1 MNDKQ
6 RYFNE
11 IAQETIK
18 AMTTDVDK
26 WMAFLKTMSYN
37 YTFTYPEQIMIFAQ
51 RPNAILCKEFDEWR
65 LEKQRYVKRG
75 SKGIALFA
83 NNGYRSYLRYVF
95 DVTDTGTRP
104 NSLDLNEL
112 WKLDEQHQGYIQE
125 LLENEF
131 KIKENDLLNQ
141 IPKVVSKLADEYW
154 HDFEHEFADI
164 VADSFLEEYDGYN
177 KEVAFKR
184 AVTVSAT
191 YCVYLRCIE
200 HPENYFENDDFM
212 SFYEFNTR
220 KAINALG
227 TAVNS
232 ITTQVLKEVELGI
245 EQYKSEKERSI
256 QDERNEL
263 FASGRLSNSQ
273 HGIERTEPSRIEQ
286 VGANEKDVSRGT
298 QANDLQRHD
307 SERNVDSSLDG
318 STGNSTEQNE
328 IVDGAVVGKESSTEQ
343 ENQSDGLGTIY
354 EQPKK
359 RSRRNRE
366 DGTNQQLSLLDFISE
381 EEQIQFIDQTEN
393 KNQLSSVFSI
403 EQEELNQFLIYG
415 SNTTNSRMMIVTEF
429 MKQKT
434 IEDISQ
440 YLRSMYVGGYG
451 IIGDHRN
458 IAAWYGDD
466 GIEFAKGNKAHF
478 VPQAQVIPWLDV
490 AKTIQSLLENG
501 QFASNVELEEA
512 PSFERKQLA
521 EKLWYLYRDFDEP
534 AKEANLLSKLGEF
547 ERKGFPEE
555 TQELAKMLQ
564 YESYVAILKD
574 QFEEFINLYEKDRGL
589 LRFHYHDC
597 EDIKKRLV
605 ELSLPRISFETTMS
619 ELPPIKS
626 FITDDE
632 IEEELL
638 QGSSFSQGKTRI
650 FNYFAEN
657 HTNKEKAEFLK
668 KEYGIG
674 GRSHALSSS
683 DGSGQDHDA
692 KGIRYK
698 KRDCDD
704 VQLSWPQ
711 VVKRID
717 SLMLEERYFPEVM
730 YEFDDEPSNEDM
742 VAKETE
748 VSKEQIV
755 EESKEDDFP
764 YEIGQMVSIDD
775 TAFEI
780 TGMNDDIVQLLDKS
794 LSYPVYRVEKK
805 ENFEQL
811 VSPMTVND
819 IEEKKVIEAN
829 NFMITDEHLGE
840 GGPKQKY
847 SRNVEAIRL
856 LYQLENEDRNA
867 TEEEQEVLSQYVGW
881 GGLPDVFDSQK
892 EAWAKEYEELK
903 ELLPE
908 REYEM
913 ARASTLNAHYTSP
926 VVIEAMYKAL
936 AQMGFTS
943 GNILEPSMGIGN
955 FFGML
960 PDEMRNSRLYGI
972 ELDSISGRIAK
983 KLYPKADITIAGF
996 ETTDRRDFYDIA
1008 IGNVPFGNYRVSDKP
1023 YDKLGFSI
1031 HNYFFAKAL
1040 DQIRPG
1046 GVIAFVTSR
1055 FTMDQQSPDVRKY
1068 IAQRAEL
1075 LGAIRLPNNAFKA
1088 NAGAEVVSDIIFL
1101 QKRNHP
1107 IDIEPDW
1114 VHLGYSDDIALN
1126 SYFVEHPNMILGE
1139 LTTRSTAYG
1148 KDELTVK
1155 PYEYKE
1161 LSALLSEAIINIHGK
1176 YQEAEITDS
1185 KTMEDAETI
1194 PADPDVK
1201 NYSYTVV
1208 NDEVYFR
1215 ENSIMRL
1222 CNLNETAKGRIK
1234 GLAELRQIV
1243 NDLIEYQL
1251 EDYPNEDIKNKQMEL
1266 NDVYDSFT
1274 DKYGLINSRGNSLA
1288 FSDDSSYYLLCS
1300 LENIDENGNL
1310 ESKADMFTKRT
1321 IRPSVDI
1328 TSVDTASEALA
1339 ISIGERGI
1347 VDLPYM
1353 SELLGTPNDFNKII
1367 NELRGVIFKD
1377 PLGSDDIEKDWQ
1389 TSDEYLSGN
1398 VREKLRIARIAAKS
1412 NPIFEVNVEALE
1424 KAQPKDLDASEID
1437 VRLGATWIDKDYIQ
1451 QFMYEL
1457 FETPYY
1463 LQSYIEVHYSE
1474 MTAEWRITGK
1484 SVGSRNDVLVNV
1496 TYGTER
1502 ANGFKILEDTLNLK
1516 DVRIYD
1522 IIEENGKQKRVLNK
1536 RETTLAQQKQ
1546 QAIKEAFQ
1554 DWIWKD
1560 AKRREHLIQIY
1571 NELFNSNRPREY
1583 DGSHIRFHGM
1593 NPDIELRPHQKNAVA
1608 HVLYGGN
1615 TLLAHEVGA
1624 GKSFEMAAS
1633 AMESKRLGLCQKS
1646 LFVVPNHLTLQ
1657 WANEFLRLYPSAKL
1671 LVASKKDF
1679 ETANRKKFCAR
1690 IATGDY
1696 DAVIIGH
1703 SQFERIPI
1711 SAQRQEKL
1719 LREQIQDIENALE
1732 ELKYSRGENFTI
1744 KQMEK
1749 TRKSLEAR
1757 LDKLLA
1763 NDKKDDVITFEQ
1775 LGVDRLFVDES
1786 HAFKN
1791 LFLYTKMR
1799 NIAGLSTSE
1808 AQKSSDM
1815 FMKCRYMDE
1824 ITNGKG
1830 VIFATGTPVSNS
1842 MTELYTIM
1850 RYLQYSTLQQM
1861 KLTHFDCWAST
1872 FGETVSAIEL
1882 APEGTGYRARTRFA
1896 KFFNLPELM
1905 NIFKEVA
1912 DIKTSDQLNLPV
1924 PEAKFETVVVQPSK
1938 IQKEMVESLSERAA
1952 LVHGG
1957 NVDPSVDNMLKITSD
1972 GRKIGLDQRLMNPLL
1987 PDDENSKLN
1996 VCVKNVLRIYNEGQQ
2011 DKLTQLLF
2019 CDLSTP
2025 KNDET
2030 FNVYD
2035 DIKKKLIQNGV
2046 AESEIAFIHDADSEA
2061 KKKELFSKV
2070 RLGQIRVLLG
2080 STQKMGAGTNV
2091 QDRLVAVHH
2100 LDVGWRPSDMTQRN
2114 GRIIR
2119 QGNMNKEVHVYQYVT
2134 EGTFDA
2140 YLYQTLENK
2149 QKFISQIMTSKS
2161 PVRSCDDVD
2170 EQVLS
2175 YAEIKALCAGNPL
2188 IKEKMD
2194 LDIDVARLK
2203 VLKADHQSQQ
2213 YRMED
2218 KLLKYYP
2225 AEIEKTKEY
2234 IKGYKE
2240 DIETVKDNPL
2250 PLEGFVGM
2258 TIHDKNI
2265 MDKELAGEAILA
2277 ACKNFKDNE
2286 KEMLGSYRGF
2296 HMELT
2301 LDIFQRNF
2309 EIILK
2314 GKMSHYVTLGTDA
2327 RGNITR
2333 LDNALTNIEIQLE
2346 KENKALENLINQQ
2359 EATKLELGKPFP
2371 QEEELRQKSYRLA
2384 ELDAQLNMD
2393 DNDEQNKDE
2402 KSSVL
2407 DDLKTNTV
2415 KSNSLNSKA
2424 DKEAEYER

>member
-11 IAQETIK
+11 IALETIK
-18 AMTTDVDK
+18 EMTTDVEK

-37 YTFTYPEQIMIFAQ
+37 YIFTYPEQIMIFAQ

-65 LEKQRYVKRG
+65 LEKHRYVKRG

-95 DVTDTGTRP
+95 DVADTGTRP

-112 WKLDEQHQGYIQE
+112 WKLEEQHQSYVQK

-212 SFYEFNTR
+212 SIYEFNTH

-245 EQYKSEKERSI
+245 EQYKSEKERRI

-298 QANDLQRHD
+298 QANNLQRHD

-318 STGNSTEQNE
+318 STGNSTEQNG

-343 ENQSDGLGTIY
+343 ENQSDGLGTTY

-501 QFASNVELEEA
+501 QFATNVELEEA

-534 AKEANLLSKLGEF
+534 AKEAHLLSKLGEF

-574 QFEEFINLYEKDRGL
+574 QFEEFINLYEQDRSL

-605 ELSLPRISFETTMS
+605 ELSLPRISFETTIS

-632 IEEELL
+632 IEDELL
-638 QGSSFSQGKTRI
+638 QGSSFAQGKTRI

-698 KRDCDD
+698 KKDCDD
-704 VQLSWPQ
+704 VKLSWPQ

-748 VSKEQIV
+748 VSLEQKV

-775 TAFEI
+775 TVFEI

-811 VSPMTVND
+811 VSPMPVND

-892 EAWAKEYEELK
+892 EAWVKEYKELK
-903 ELLPE
+903 ELLPK

-913 ARASTLNAHYTSP
+913 ARASTLNAHYTNP

-1008 IGNVPFGNYRVSDKP
+1008 IGNVPFGNYKVSDKP

-1068 IAQRAEL
+1068 ITQRAEL

-1101 QKRNHP
+1101 QKRDHP

-1126 SYFVEHPNMILGE
+1126 SYFVKHPNMILGE
-1139 LTTRSTAYG
+1139 LTTKSTAYG

-1155 PYEYKE
+1155 PYEDKE
-1161 LSALLSEAIINIHGK
+1161 LSALLSEAIINIHGR
-1176 YQEAEITDS
+1176 YQEAEITDA
-1185 KTMEDAETI
+1185 KTMEDTETI

-1208 NDEVYFR
+1208 SDEVYFR
-1215 ENSIMRL
+1215 ENSIMRH

-1234 GLAELRQIV
+1234 GLVELRQIV

-1274 DKYGLINSRGNSLA
+1274 DKFGLINSRGNSLA

-1339 ISIGERGI
+1339 ISIGERGKI
-1347 VDLPYM
+1347 DLPFM
-1353 SELLGTPNDFNKII
+1353 SELLGTPNDFDKII

-1412 NPIFEVNVEALE
+1412 NPMFEVNVEALE

-1719 LREQIQDIENALE
+1719 LRSQISKEQVMKQAFEIIKISNDGESGEVDTLEGAEFTVKLNSDIQKNGWDNAKVYDVLKTDKKGYAKSIELPYGTYTVKETKIPDNVYPVNDFTVVIDNDSREPQSWKVLNDAPFKALIKAVKLDKETGKTILLPDTTFKIKNLNTGEYVGQWVWFPIPHYMTEFKTDKSGTVTTPNTLGIGEYQIEEIHAPEGYILDKEPIKFTISANTPYQIAEDGKTPIISVTKEDISVKGSISVAKIGEQVTNIYKDSNGNIQFIYEKLPVSGAKFIVEADEDIYSADNQKTLIYAKGEKVAELTTDYGYAETDLLPLGKYRIYEKTAGDGFVINKEVKKVSLTYKDEHTSVVFDDIE
-1732 ELKYSRGENFTI
+1732 YENNRQKVEI
-1744 KQMEK
+1744 EVEKQ
-1749 TRKSLEAR
+1749 
-1757 LDKLLA
+1757 DK
-1763 NDKKDDVITFEQ
+1763 D
-1775 LGVDRLFVDES
+1775 
-1786 HAFKN
+1786 
-1791 LFLYTKMR
+1791 
-1799 NIAGLSTSE
+1799 
-1808 AQKSSDM
+1808 
-1815 FMKCRYMDE
+1815 
-1824 ITNGKG
+1824 
-1830 VIFATGTPVSNS
+1830 TGTPLSGAVFGLYAKENIYGIDNRPMRSKRLLVEKGTLIETATSGSDGVAHFNS
-1842 MTELYTIM
+1842 DLPIGNLFEIKE
-1850 RYLQYSTLQQM
+1850 M
-1861 KLTHFDCWAST
+1861 KAPIGYAST
-1872 FGETVSAIEL
+1872 TQLESVDTSYQGQDKETLKFSYVFMNDITKVEISKKDITNNHEIEGAHLTVYPKDSKGEIFDTWISGQDGKNEDGTIKPHIVKGLEVGRTYVLKETSSPYGYAIADEVEFTVSDTGEIQSVEMKDEMVFGELKWNKTGEIFDQVIIGQTEF
-1882 APEGTGYRARTRFA
+1882 GTTY
-1896 KFFNLPELM
+1896 
-1905 NIFKEVA
+1905 
-1912 DIKTSDQLNLPV
+1912 
-1924 PEAKFETVVVQPSK
+1924 
-1938 IQKEMVESLSERAA
+1938 
-1952 LVHGG
+1952 
-1957 NVDPSVDNMLKITSD
+1957 
-1972 GRKIGLDQRLMNPLL
+1972 
-1987 PDDENSKLN
+1987 
-1996 VCVKNVLRIYNEGQQ
+1996 
-2011 DKLTQLLF
+2011 
-2019 CDLSTP
+2019 
-2025 KNDET
+2025 
-2030 FNVYD
+2030 
-2035 DIKKKLIQNGV
+2035 
-2046 AESEIAFIHDADSEA
+2046 
-2061 KKKELFSKV
+2061 
-2070 RLGQIRVLLG
+2070 
-2080 STQKMGAGTNV
+2080 
-2091 QDRLVAVHH
+2091 
-2100 LDVGWRPSDMTQRN
+2100 
-2114 GRIIR
+2114 
-2119 QGNMNKEVHVYQYVT
+2119 
-2134 EGTFDA
+2134 
-2140 YLYQTLENK
+2140 
-2149 QKFISQIMTSKS
+2149 S
-2161 PVRSCDDVD
+2161 P
-2170 EQVLS
+2170 
-2175 YAEIKALCAGNPL
+2175 IWN
-2188 IKEKMD
+2188 
-2194 LDIDVARLK
+2194 
-2203 VLKADHQSQQ
+2203 
-2213 YRMED
+2213 
-2218 KLLKYYP
+2218 
-2225 AEIEKTKEY
+2225 
-2234 IKGYKE
+2234 
-2240 DIETVKDNPL
+2240 
-2250 PLEGFVGM
+2250 
-2258 TIHDKNI
+2258 
-2265 MDKELAGEAILA
+2265 
-2277 ACKNFKDNE
+2277 
-2286 KEMLGSYRGF
+2286 
-2296 HMELT
+2296 
-2301 LDIFQRNF
+2301 
-2309 EIILK
+2309 
-2314 GKMSHYVTLGTDA
+2314 
-2327 RGNITR
+2327 
-2333 LDNALTNIEIQLE
+2333 
-2346 KENKALENLINQQ
+2346 
-2359 EATKLELGKPFP
+2359 
-2371 QEEELRQKSYRLA
+2371 
-2384 ELDAQLNMD
+2384 
-2393 DNDEQNKDE
+2393 
-2402 KSSVL
+2402 
-2407 DDLKTNTV
+2407 
-2415 KSNSLNSKA
+2415 KSNTPA
-2424 DKEAEYER
+2424 T

>member
-11 IAQETIK
+11 IALETIK
-18 AMTTDVDK
+18 EMTTDVEK

-83 NNGYRSYLRYVF
+83 NNGYRLYLRYVF
-95 DVTDTGTRP
+95 DVADTGTRP

-212 SFYEFNTR
+212 SIYEFNTR

-318 STGNSTEQNE
+318 STGNSTEQNG

-343 ENQSDGLGTIY
+343 ENQSDGLGTTY

-451 IIGDHRN
+451 IIGDYRN

-605 ELSLPRISFETTMS
+605 ELSLPRISFETTMF

-711 VVKRID
+711 VAKRID

-742 VAKETE
+742 VVKETE
-748 VSKEQIV
+748 VSQEQKV

-780 TGMNDDIVQLLDKS
+780 TGMNDDIVQLIDKS

-811 VSPMTVND
+811 VSLMPVNE

-829 NFMITDEHLGE
+829 NFIITDEHLGE

-926 VVIEAMYKAL
+926 VVIEVMYKAL

-996 ETTDRRDFYDIA
+996 ETTD
-1008 IGNVPFGNYRVSDKP
+1008 
-1023 YDKLGFSI
+1023 
-1031 HNYFFAKAL
+1031 
-1040 DQIRPG
+1040 
-1046 GVIAFVTSR
+1046 
-1055 FTMDQQSPDVRKY
+1055 
-1068 IAQRAEL
+1068 
-1075 LGAIRLPNNAFKA
+1075 
-1088 NAGAEVVSDIIFL
+1088 
-1101 QKRNHP
+1101 
-1107 IDIEPDW
+1107 
-1114 VHLGYSDDIALN
+1114 
-1126 SYFVEHPNMILGE
+1126 
-1139 LTTRSTAYG
+1139 
-1148 KDELTVK
+1148 
-1155 PYEYKE
+1155 
-1161 LSALLSEAIINIHGK
+1161 
-1176 YQEAEITDS
+1176 
-1185 KTMEDAETI
+1185 
-1194 PADPDVK
+1194 
-1201 NYSYTVV
+1201 
-1208 NDEVYFR
+1208 
-1215 ENSIMRL
+1215 
-1222 CNLNETAKGRIK
+1222 
-1234 GLAELRQIV
+1234 
-1243 NDLIEYQL
+1243 
-1251 EDYPNEDIKNKQMEL
+1251 
-1266 NDVYDSFT
+1266 
-1274 DKYGLINSRGNSLA
+1274 
-1288 FSDDSSYYLLCS
+1288 
-1300 LENIDENGNL
+1300 
-1310 ESKADMFTKRT
+1310 
-1321 IRPSVDI
+1321 
-1328 TSVDTASEALA
+1328 
-1339 ISIGERGI
+1339 
-1347 VDLPYM
+1347 
-1353 SELLGTPNDFNKII
+1353 
-1367 NELRGVIFKD
+1367 
-1377 PLGSDDIEKDWQ
+1377 
-1389 TSDEYLSGN
+1389 
-1398 VREKLRIARIAAKS
+1398 
-1412 NPIFEVNVEALE
+1412 
-1424 KAQPKDLDASEID
+1424 
-1437 VRLGATWIDKDYIQ
+1437 
-1451 QFMYEL
+1451 
-1457 FETPYY
+1457 
-1463 LQSYIEVHYSE
+1463 
-1474 MTAEWRITGK
+1474 
-1484 SVGSRNDVLVNV
+1484 
-1496 TYGTER
+1496 
-1502 ANGFKILEDTLNLK
+1502 
-1516 DVRIYD
+1516 
-1522 IIEENGKQKRVLNK
+1522 
-1536 RETTLAQQKQ
+1536 
-1546 QAIKEAFQ
+1546 
-1554 DWIWKD
+1554 
-1560 AKRREHLIQIY
+1560 
-1571 NELFNSNRPREY
+1571 
-1583 DGSHIRFHGM
+1583 
-1593 NPDIELRPHQKNAVA
+1593 
-1608 HVLYGGN
+1608 
-1615 TLLAHEVGA
+1615 
-1624 GKSFEMAAS
+1624 
-1633 AMESKRLGLCQKS
+1633 
-1646 LFVVPNHLTLQ
+1646 
-1657 WANEFLRLYPSAKL
+1657 
-1671 LVASKKDF
+1671 
-1679 ETANRKKFCAR
+1679 
-1690 IATGDY
+1690 
-1696 DAVIIGH
+1696 
-1703 SQFERIPI
+1703 
-1711 SAQRQEKL
+1711 
-1719 LREQIQDIENALE
+1719 
-1732 ELKYSRGENFTI
+1732 
-1744 KQMEK
+1744 
-1749 TRKSLEAR
+1749 
-1757 LDKLLA
+1757 
-1763 NDKKDDVITFEQ
+1763 
-1775 LGVDRLFVDES
+1775 
-1786 HAFKN
+1786 
-1791 LFLYTKMR
+1791 
-1799 NIAGLSTSE
+1799 
-1808 AQKSSDM
+1808 
-1815 FMKCRYMDE
+1815 
-1824 ITNGKG
+1824 
-1830 VIFATGTPVSNS
+1830 
-1842 MTELYTIM
+1842 
-1850 RYLQYSTLQQM
+1850 
-1861 KLTHFDCWAST
+1861 
-1872 FGETVSAIEL
+1872 
-1882 APEGTGYRARTRFA
+1882 
-1896 KFFNLPELM
+1896 
-1905 NIFKEVA
+1905 
-1912 DIKTSDQLNLPV
+1912 
-1924 PEAKFETVVVQPSK
+1924 
-1938 IQKEMVESLSERAA
+1938 
-1952 LVHGG
+1952 
-1957 NVDPSVDNMLKITSD
+1957 
-1972 GRKIGLDQRLMNPLL
+1972 
-1987 PDDENSKLN
+1987 
-1996 VCVKNVLRIYNEGQQ
+1996 
-2011 DKLTQLLF
+2011 
-2019 CDLSTP
+2019 
-2025 KNDET
+2025 
-2030 FNVYD
+2030 
-2035 DIKKKLIQNGV
+2035 
-2046 AESEIAFIHDADSEA
+2046 
-2061 KKKELFSKV
+2061 
-2070 RLGQIRVLLG
+2070 
-2080 STQKMGAGTNV
+2080 
-2091 QDRLVAVHH
+2091 
-2100 LDVGWRPSDMTQRN
+2100 
-2114 GRIIR
+2114 
-2119 QGNMNKEVHVYQYVT
+2119 
-2134 EGTFDA
+2134 
-2140 YLYQTLENK
+2140 
-2149 QKFISQIMTSKS
+2149 
-2161 PVRSCDDVD
+2161 
-2170 EQVLS
+2170 
-2175 YAEIKALCAGNPL
+2175 
-2188 IKEKMD
+2188 
-2194 LDIDVARLK
+2194 
-2203 VLKADHQSQQ
+2203 
-2213 YRMED
+2213 
-2218 KLLKYYP
+2218 
-2225 AEIEKTKEY
+2225 
-2234 IKGYKE
+2234 
-2240 DIETVKDNPL
+2240 
-2250 PLEGFVGM
+2250 
-2258 TIHDKNI
+2258 
-2265 MDKELAGEAILA
+2265 
-2277 ACKNFKDNE
+2277 
-2286 KEMLGSYRGF
+2286 
-2296 HMELT
+2296 
-2301 LDIFQRNF
+2301 
-2309 EIILK
+2309 
-2314 GKMSHYVTLGTDA
+2314 
-2327 RGNITR
+2327 
-2333 LDNALTNIEIQLE
+2333 
-2346 KENKALENLINQQ
+2346 
-2359 EATKLELGKPFP
+2359 
-2371 QEEELRQKSYRLA
+2371 
-2384 ELDAQLNMD
+2384 
-2393 DNDEQNKDE
+2393 
-2402 KSSVL
+2402 
-2407 DDLKTNTV
+2407 
-2415 KSNSLNSKA
+2415 
-2424 DKEAEYER
+2424 